1 MSVIDQR
8 TEHKYSHGSIVHNH
22 KHLISFPSLF
32 LISED
37 FVIPKIPHWGKKSP
51 GCAAADSVGF
61 KCKPVVRLY
70 KQTKDI

>member
-1 MSVIDQR
+1 MA
-8 TEHKYSHGSIVHNH
+8 KGFFSIVHNH

-37 FVIPKIPHWGKKSP
+37 FVIPKIPSLGKKKSP

-61 KCKPVVRLY
+61 KCKPVIRLY